1 MALLSRAQ
9 VLGAVRVAKLL
20 DRARHPD
27 TPAPEAGTAELM
39 ARRAA
44 ARLPNGPAITYDGRL
59 VLDREGDGHDE
70 AGSTGL

>member
-1 MALLSRAQ
+1 MALLSRAE

-27 TPAPEAGTAELM
+27 TPAPEAGTAEVM

-44 ARLPNGPAITYDGRL
+44 ARLPNGRAIRYDGKP
-59 VLDREGDGHDE
+59 VLEGDGHDE
-70 AGSTGL
+70 ASSAGL